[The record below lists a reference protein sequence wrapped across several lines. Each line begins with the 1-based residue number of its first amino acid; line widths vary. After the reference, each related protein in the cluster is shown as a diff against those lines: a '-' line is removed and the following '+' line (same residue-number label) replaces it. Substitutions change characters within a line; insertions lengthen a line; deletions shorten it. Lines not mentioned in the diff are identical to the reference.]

1 GTNLDVTAN
10 GAGLGVG
17 GHTGAVKIT
26 LNTASARIA
35 GNATTNV
42 TPSISIK
49 LVTPGASTPANTPS
63 PDTMIIPAVANADG
77 INAHFQSDVRVAN
90 TSAQLIKYQLTFIPS
105 GDSGITK
112 GAQTTF
118 SIEPG
123 RTIALDDILRSFFGT
138 GTSNAVGVLQIK
150 PLTPTSS
157 STSSA
162 AFGPLANLV
171 SFASSRTFNVTPN
184 ETGRVTPAA
193 LGSTGNTKWVIPGV
207 ADIRSGFAD
216 WQSDVR
222 VFNAGTEPVDV
233 TASFYSQSG
242 GEPKVQTLTLAAGE
256 VKQLDKILPSF
267 FGVTNDGGALHL
279 STAKASRIVATART
293 YNQTSKGT

>member
-1 GTNLDVTAN
+1 WQYT
-10 GAGLGVG
+10 
-17 GHTGAVKIT
+17 
-26 LNTASARIA
+26 SA
-35 GNATTNV
+35 TSPT
-42 TPSISIK
+42 
-49 LVTPGASTPANTPS
+49 
-63 PDTMIIPAVANADG
+63 PDTINIRSVDNANG
-77 INAHFQSDVRVAN
+77 INAHFQSDGRVAN
-90 TSAQLIKYQLTFIPS
+90 TSTHLIKYQLTSIPS

-184 ETGRVTPAA
+184 GTFGQYVPAVPYA
-193 LGSTGNTKWVIPGV
+193 N
-207 ADIRSGFAD
+207 FAD
-216 WQSDVR
+216 KSTV
-222 VFNAGTEPVDV
+222 
-233 TASFYSQSG
+233 
-242 GEPKVQTLTLAAGE
+242 
-256 VKQLDKILPSF
+256 
-267 FGVTNDGGALHL
+267 L
-279 STAKASRIVATART
+279 SL
-293 YNQTSKGT
+293 QQ